1 MVSIGLVLS
10 EEKIFEKVYD
20 VRRTDDDDGRQ
31 VMAIAHL
38 TLWVRWAKNENEL
51 ERESEND
58 EEDKSREKIKT
69 VESEKSEEET
79 LRAITEYEIE
89 YEFN

>member
-1 MVSIGLVLS
+1 M
-10 EEKIFEKVYD
+10 
-20 VRRTDDDDGRQ
+20 
-31 VMAIAHL
+31 
-38 TLWVRWAKNENEL
+38 
-51 ERESEND
+51 ERKSEND

-79 LRAITEYEIE
+79 LRAE